1 MLQYA
6 NPMAAN
12 CLALGKATDVSF
24 VGLCHGVQTTLD
36 LISRY
41 CGVPK
46 EEITYT
52 CGGINHMDWFL
63 RWSTRA
69 ATSTPRCAKSSSG
82 RSSTRTR
89 RSAARCSATSATS

>member
-1 MLQYA
+1 MEELAKPGAIMLQYA

-46 EEITYT
+46 EEITT
-52 CGGINHMDWFL
+52 PAAA
-63 RWSTRA
+63 ST
-69 ATSTPRCAKSSSG
+69 TWTGS
-82 RSSTRTR
+82 
-89 RSAARCSATSATS
+89 